1 MGRALSAALC
11 FAAGVAVA
19 MPAAAQVK
27 RIGYLS
33 YAGSARDARAVTFK
47 ETLRQLGHVDDKSYV
62 LEFRTGGGK
71 QRATVGAR
79 RRAGANEGRRHHE
92 RGRHAGGQRRA
103 RATREIPIVFFG
115 VADPVGQGIVASLA
129 RPGGNI
135 TGVSVQHPEFAPKSL
150 ELFRQ
155 ILPQARRI
163 AVLNHP
169 GNPSLPRVLGEVKAA
184 AAALSLEIEVIDAAA
199 PADFDKAFAAA
210 QGSGAAGLMIL
221 REGMFSGPGAPP
233 VDSRGAP
240 PDADMGGDA
249 VFPESGALASYG
261 PNTRDMMRRCAVL
274 VDRILKGAKPA
285 DLPVE
290 QPQKF
295 DLVINAGTAKALGV
309 TVPQSVLL
317 RADRVID

>member
-33 YAGSARDARAVTFK
+33 YAGLARDARAVTFK

-62 LEFRTGGGK
+62 LEFRTAEGSNERLSALAAELVRIKVDVIMSEGGTP
-71 QRATVGAR
+71 AVNAAR
-79 RRAGANEGRRHHE
+79 S
-92 RGRHAGGQRRA
+92 
-103 RATREIPIVFFG
+103 ATREIPIVFFG

-150 ELFRQ
+150 ELLRQ

-221 REGMFSGPGAPP
+221 REGMFTRPGAPP
-233 VDSRGAP
+233 VHSRGAP
-240 PDADMGGDA
+240 PRCRRWAA
-249 VFPESGALASYG
+249 
-261 PNTRDMMRRCAVL
+261 TRCSR
-274 VDRILKGAKPA
+274 K
-285 DLPVE
+285 
-290 QPQKF
+290 
-295 DLVINAGTAKALGV
+295 AGRWRATAPIRG
-309 TVPQSVLL
+309 T
-317 RADRVID
+317 